1 MSMYV
6 NKHCTALCLSSCWLY
21 WIVCTVNAGSGCR
34 PYLCFLTSKCE
45 TPSSSRG
52 FLWLN
57 KWSVVSPGNT
67 GNRETVHHQ
76 INFATETHVERPGD
90 SSPPDGVYW
99 PGSCQFWFFWRR
111 GKSFTIRS
119 QSNTTHLL
127 QIMGTRVRI
136 SSMRLLSL
144 SLRIFSALLRNSRE
158 ELYFGGSSGNFG
170 FLTFFVVISDLE
182 DILK

>member
-1 MSMYV
+1 MRVLGAGLICVFSPLNV
-6 NKHCTALCLSSCWLY
+6 RLPRHPEDFSDSTNDPWCRQGTLE
-21 WIVCTVNAGSGCR
+21 TV
-34 PYLCFLTSKCE
+34 
-45 TPSSSRG
+45 
-52 FLWLN
+52 
-57 KWSVVSPGNT
+57 
-67 GNRETVHHQ
+67 TVHHQ
-76 INFATETHVERPGD
+76 INFATETYVERPGD